1 MSTPTWKWTTRPSAP
16 RPAEPNPL
24 RILGVDPGSL
34 NTGWGVLTG
43 SPANPEVVE
52 CGLFRLEPLPTL
64 PQRLAQLQNSL
75 RDVVERLQPTAAAVE
90 SPFHG
95 ASARSSLQLAH
106 ARGVI
111 LAVLGDAGLSV
122 TEYAP
127 AAIKKSVTGDGRAEK
142 SRISAMVVQLLG
154 VSVEGEGHDV
164 HDALAVA
171 LCHLS
176 TAAFMNAV
184 QKSSGR

>member
-1 MSTPTWKWTTRPSAP
+1 M
-16 RPAEPNPL
+16 
-24 RILGVDPGSL
+24 

-43 SPANPEVVE
+43 NPASPVVVDCGLIRLQALPSLPERLARLQNELREVVE
-52 CGLFRLEPLPTL
+52 RMEPT
-64 PQRLAQLQNSL
+64 S
-75 RDVVERLQPTAAAVE
+75 AAVE
-90 SPFHG
+90 APFHG
-95 ASARSSLQLAH
+95 ASARSALQLAH

-142 SRISAMVVQLLG
+142 ARISAMVVQLLG
-154 VSVEGEGHDV
+154 QRVQGERHDV

-176 TAAFMNAV
+176 TAAFQEAV
-184 QKSSGR
+184 RRSSGR

>member
-1 MSTPTWKWTTRPSAP
+1 M
-16 RPAEPNPL
+16 

-43 SPANPEVVE
+43 SPANPQVVE

-64 PQRLAQLQNSL
+64 PQRLALLQNAL
-75 RDVVERLQPTAAAVE
+75 REVVERLQPTAAAVE
-90 SPFHG
+90 APFHG
-95 ASARSSLQLAH
+95 ASARSALQLAH

-111 LAVLGDAGLSV
+111 LGVLGNAGLTVS
-122 TEYAP
+122 EYAP

-154 VSVEGEGHDV
+154 VSVEGQRHDV

-176 TAAFMNAV
+176 TATFMRAV
-184 QKSSGR
+184 QNSSGR

>member
-1 MSTPTWKWTTRPSAP
+1 
-16 RPAEPNPL
+16 L
-24 RILGVDPGSL
+24 RVLGIDPGSL

-52 CGLFRLEPLPTL
+52 CGLVRLEPLPTL
-64 PQRLAQLQNSL
+64 PERLACLQNAL
-75 RDVVERLQPTAAAVE
+75 REVVERLQPTAAAVE
-90 SPFHG
+90 APFHG
-95 ASARSSLQLAH
+95 ASARSALQLAH
-106 ARGVI
+106 ARGAI

-122 TEYAP
+122 AEYAP
-127 AAIKKSVTGDGRAEK
+127 AAIKKAVTGDGRAEK

-154 VSVEGEGHDV
+154 AGVQGERHDV

-176 TAAFMNAV
+176 TATFMKAV
-184 QKSSGR
+184 RHSSRR

>member
-1 MSTPTWKWTTRPSAP
+1 M
-16 RPAEPNPL
+16 

-43 SPANPEVVE
+43 NPASPEVVDF
-52 CGLFRLEPLPTL
+52 GLI
-64 PQRLAQLQNSL
+64 RLASLPSFPLRLARLQNAL
-75 RDVVERLQPTAAAVE
+75 REVVERVQPIAAAVE

-95 ASARSSLQLAH
+95 ASARSALQLAH

-111 LAVLGDAGLSV
+111 LAVLGDAGLTV
-122 TEYAP
+122 TEYTP

-154 VSVEGEGHDV
+154 ERVASERHDV

-176 TAAFMNAV
+176 TAAFLEAV
-184 QKSSGR
+184 KRSSGR

>member
-1 MSTPTWKWTTRPSAP
+1 
-16 RPAEPNPL
+16 L

-34 NTGWGVLTG
+34 NTGWGVVTG
-43 SPANPEVVE
+43 NPASPVVVD
-52 CGLFRLEPLPTL
+52 CGLIRLQSFPSF
-64 PQRLAQLQNSL
+64 PQRLARLQNEL
-75 RDVVERLQPTAAAVE
+75 REVVERIEPTAAAVE
-90 SPFHG
+90 APFHG
-95 ASARSSLQLAH
+95 ASARSALQLAH

-111 LAVLGDAGLSV
+111 LAVLGDAGLDV

-142 SRISAMVVQLLG
+142 ARISAMVVQLLG
-154 VSVEGEGHDV
+154 QQVASERHDV

-184 QKSSGR
+184 QRSSGR

>member
-1 MSTPTWKWTTRPSAP
+1 
-16 RPAEPNPL
+16 L

-43 SPANPEVVE
+43 NPANPEVVD
-52 CGLFRLEPLPTL
+52 CGLVRLGAVPTL
-64 PQRLAQLQNSL
+64 PERLARLQNSL
-75 RDVVERLQPTAAAVE
+75 REVVDRLQPTAAAVE
-90 SPFHG
+90 APFHG
-95 ASARSSLQLAH
+95 ASARSALQLAH

-154 VSVEGEGHDV
+154 ARVEGERHDV

-176 TAAFMNAV
+176 TAAFMKAV
-184 QKSSGR
+184 QQSRAR